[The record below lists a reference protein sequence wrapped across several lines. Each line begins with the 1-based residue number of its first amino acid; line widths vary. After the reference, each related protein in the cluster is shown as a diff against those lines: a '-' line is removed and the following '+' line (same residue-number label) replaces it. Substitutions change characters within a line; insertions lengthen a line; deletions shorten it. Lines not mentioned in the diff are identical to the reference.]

1 MNPIPIHPWFIWM
14 KLHPPWISHGGTA
27 KDLERTDELLEETYD
42 EPIHTGPVEMS
53 NTCIVHDVVDIYIY
67 IYTFK
72 YLQYIYII

>member
-1 MNPIPIHPWFIWM
+1 M

-53 NTCIVHDVVDIYIY
+53 NTCIVHDGVDIYIY
-67 IYTFK
+67 TTYNILYYTMIYHNLISYYNIT
-72 YLQYIYII
+72 I